1 MNKMYIS
8 IFSFAFKILIPL
20 NWEFFYVNVFKL
32 ECCHTYFLTFKPH
45 LKHKG
50 NFNTYMTEL
59 NNVNEWLS
67 KRSEASLHRV
77 WVFFSNIYHSLCKYH
92 GKQVFKENSTF
103 SVNFSA
109 TYFTDHI
116 RFFLKSQRAKG
127 KIKETHTE
135 EYRSWKWWQKF
146 QINLVTE

>member
-1 MNKMYIS
+1 MLMS
-8 IFSFAFKILIPL
+8 DCQRGLRPVFTGFFFFQIFI
-20 NWEFFYVNVFKL
+20 
-32 ECCHTYFLTFKPH
+32 
-45 LKHKG
+45 
-50 NFNTYMTEL
+50 
-59 NNVNEWLS
+59 
-67 KRSEASLHRV
+67 
-77 WVFFSNIYHSLCKYH
+77 SLCKYH

-135 EYRSWKWWQKF
+135 ENRS
-146 QINLVTE
+146 

>member
-1 MNKMYIS
+1 MLMS
-8 IFSFAFKILIPL
+8 DCQRGLRPVFTGFFFFFQIFI
-20 NWEFFYVNVFKL
+20 
-32 ECCHTYFLTFKPH
+32 
-45 LKHKG
+45 
-50 NFNTYMTEL
+50 
-59 NNVNEWLS
+59 
-67 KRSEASLHRV
+67 
-77 WVFFSNIYHSLCKYH
+77 SLCKYH

-135 EYRSWKWWQKF
+135 EYRS
-146 QINLVTE
+146 

>member
-1 MNKMYIS
+1 MLMS
-8 IFSFAFKILIPL
+8 DCQRGLRPVFTGFFFFFK
-20 NWEFFYVNVFKL
+20 Y
-32 ECCHTYFLTFKPH
+32 
-45 LKHKG
+45 
-50 NFNTYMTEL
+50 
-59 NNVNEWLS
+59 LS
-67 KRSEASLHRV
+67 Q
-77 WVFFSNIYHSLCKYH
+77 LCKYP

-135 EYRSWKWWQKF
+135 EYRS
-146 QINLVTE
+146 